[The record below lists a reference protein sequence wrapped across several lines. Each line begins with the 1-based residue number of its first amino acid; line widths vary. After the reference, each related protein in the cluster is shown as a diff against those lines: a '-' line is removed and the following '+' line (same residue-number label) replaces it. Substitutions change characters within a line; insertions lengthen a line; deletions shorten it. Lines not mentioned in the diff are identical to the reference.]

1 MITYKD
7 AGVDIKKG
15 DLFVD
20 RIKPFSKKTL
30 NKNVKSGIGG
40 FCALYDQGHKYLA
53 AATDGVGTKLKLA
66 LDLGIH
72 HTIGQDLVAMCV
84 NDLLCVGAKPLFF
97 LDYLATGKLDLS
109 IHTEVVRGIA
119 NACEANNIALLG
131 GETAEMPGMYDQQEY
146 DLAGFCVG
154 EVLKHRLIDGS
165 SVKSGDLIVGLPS
178 SGPHSNGF
186 SLIRKLI
193 NKNEIELLK
202 QCLTPTKIY
211 THEILPLIQK
221 QPQMVKGMAHITGG
235 GFDNINRINP
245 HFEYKVEKL
254 PRTSLFEEIQRRSK
268 LNDFEMQRTFNMGI
282 GYVLIIDKNFS
293 NYLPEDSLVIGRV
306 D

>member
-15 DLFVD
+15 DLFVE
-20 RIKPFSKKTL
+20 RIKPFSQKTL
-30 NKNVKSGIGG
+30 NKHVVSGIGG
-40 FCALYDQGHKYLA
+40 FCALYDQGDKYLA

-66 LDLGIH
+66 LELGIH

-97 LDYLATGKLDLS
+97 LDYLATGKLNLT

-119 NACEANNIALLG
+119 RACEDNSIALMG
-131 GETAEMPGMYDQQEY
+131 GETAEMPGMYNDEEY

-154 EVLKHRLIDGS
+154 EVYKDKLIDGS
-165 SVKSGDLIVGLPS
+165 TVESNDLIIGIPS

-193 NKNEIELLK
+193 NKNETDLLK
-202 QCLTPTKIY
+202 QCLAPTRIY
-211 THEILPLIQK
+211 TTEVLALIK
-221 QPQMVKGMAHITGG
+221 NFPNMIKGMAHITGG
-235 GFDNINRINP
+235 GFENVSRINP
-245 HFEYKVEKL
+245 SFKYLIQDL
-254 PRTSLFEEIQRRSK
+254 PKHQLFEELQIRSQ
-268 LNDFEMQRTFNMGI
+268 LDDHEMNKTFNMGFGFI
-282 GYVLIIDKNFS
+282 FIINEKFRKNLPSHYKVLGK
-293 NYLPEDSLVIGRV
+293 VQ
-306 D
+306 